1 MRETVDC
8 WIDFMKDQDLPE
20 NDIVG
25 GIFDGSKL
33 DKDGVVFHGEG
44 DVAQVCATK
53 NNCTEIKHLH

>member
-33 DKDGVVFHGEG
+33 DKDGVVSQPF
-44 DVAQVCATK
+44 
-53 NNCTEIKHLH
+53 IL